1 MVEEKQIQLHGSKD
15 NADIGVRVTFLAFE
29 AIYCSWTVET
39 TQSPSKSG
47 RGCFCTEG
55 WFMRALLL
63 IVKVLS
69 HRVSELFMTVVSGK
83 QLKPGEVPLRAC
95 LKTSMFCVCVELWRQ
110 VQGGPWVCP
119 FLNKGLA
126 FSSPDA
132 FKIHQFRSN
141 KMSLEL
147 SGRDP

>member
-1 MVEEKQIQLHGSKD
+1 
-15 NADIGVRVTFLAFE
+15 
-29 AIYCSWTVET
+29 
-39 TQSPSKSG
+39 
-47 RGCFCTEG
+47 
-55 WFMRALLL
+55 
-63 IVKVLS
+63 
-69 HRVSELFMTVVSGK
+69 MTVVSGK

-95 LKTSMFCVCVELWRQ
+95 LKTSMFCVCVWSCGGRQ
-110 VQGGPWVCP
+110 AQGSPWVCP

-147 SGRDP
+147 SGRDPRKYCKRILNPGSVFLACSVTILRFHLPDVGRERTLIPQSWWRMDRGCAGEAQRGQAMKC